1 MKCAACHTEL
11 LEKKGEI
18 DLRIN
23 GKLYIG
29 RNVSY
34 EECPS
39 CGEKVLSPE
48 VSQNL
53 YEKIKHGKFAE
64 ETMRVPILEG
74 TYV

>member
-11 LEKKGEI
+11 VKKTGEI
-18 DLRIN
+18 DLRIH

-48 VSQNL
+48 VSQDL
-53 YEKIKHGKFAE
+53 YGKIKHGDFAE
-64 ETMRVPILEG
+64 ESLRVPVLEG
-74 TYV
+74 TFA